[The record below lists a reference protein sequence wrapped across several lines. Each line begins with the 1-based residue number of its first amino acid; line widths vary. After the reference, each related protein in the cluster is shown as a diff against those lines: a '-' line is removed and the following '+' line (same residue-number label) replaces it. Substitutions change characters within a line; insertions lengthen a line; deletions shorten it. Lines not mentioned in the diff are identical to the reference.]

1 MNGLTKA
8 SSVSSGG
15 GTVAGKSFEIR
26 PRSLRLSDGVDRWV
40 RDSNDGRWHTP
51 TSSRDDRWQGRGGR
65 WITPFFNVR
74 FDRYEAAKGHGPH
87 LTVVLL
93 RGPRPNKVHV
103 AHMF

>member
-40 RDSNDGRWHTP
+40 RDSNYGRWHTA
-51 TSSRDDRWQGRGGR
+51 TSSRDDRWRGRGNR
-65 WITPFFNVR
+65 WITALFNGTIR
-74 FDRYEAAKGHGPH
+74 P
-87 LTVVLL
+87 L
-93 RGPRPNKVHV
+93 RGREGSWSPFDGCRAPR
-103 AHMF
+103 AA